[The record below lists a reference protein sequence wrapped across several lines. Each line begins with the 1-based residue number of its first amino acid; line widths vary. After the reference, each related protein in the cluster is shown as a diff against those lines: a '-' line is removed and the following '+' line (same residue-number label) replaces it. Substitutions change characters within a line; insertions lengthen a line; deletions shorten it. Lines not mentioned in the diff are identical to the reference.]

1 VAEEG
6 QEAQPVFTI
15 VRRSNGKSSELVV
28 SQDQAVQPGDTI
40 IVEQPR
46 KYPQTPL
53 SSGQAD
59 SSPTA
64 SADISVP
71 NAH

>member
-1 VAEEG
+1 
-6 QEAQPVFTI
+6 
-15 VRRSNGKSSELVV
+15 V
-28 SQDQAVQPGDTI
+28 SQDHAVQPGDTI